1 MTSGGRVVQPSKYE
15 ELTETVKEILTM
27 LLEEWGVE
35 V

>member
-1 MTSGGRVVQPSKYE
+1 MTSGSEATRTQFDEMV
-15 ELTETVKEILTM
+15 ETVKEILTM